1 MLIAA
6 AGSVCS
12 KYEGKECSATCVH
25 MALSGVTR
33 QNVHLLMFFPSERSV
48 PSVPLQFIPYFHQ
61 SSQMMLQKK
70 IKILLTQG
78 ILLKASSIT
87 IDRLDI
93 IWGCANSGS
102 VL

>member
-6 AGSVCS
+6 AASVSS
-12 KYEGKECSATCVH
+12 KYEEKERNATCIR
-25 MALSGVTR
+25 MALSGVTW
-33 QNVHLLMFFPSERSV
+33 QNMHSRMFFPSERSV
-48 PSVPLQFIPYFHQ
+48 PSVPLQFILYFHQ

-78 ILLKASSIT
+78 IPLKVSSIA
-87 IDRLDI
+87 IDQLDI
-93 IWGCANSGS
+93 IWGCANSES